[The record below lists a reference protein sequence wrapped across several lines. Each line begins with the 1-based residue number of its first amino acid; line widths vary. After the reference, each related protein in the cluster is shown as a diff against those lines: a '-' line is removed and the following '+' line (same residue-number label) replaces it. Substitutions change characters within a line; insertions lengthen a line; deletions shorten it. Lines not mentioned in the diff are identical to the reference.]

1 MFHYN
6 NQTDQG
12 DETEGLEREGLQGEG
27 RRVYRVPG
35 FLSSRPNWVP
45 TPSAAR
51 ECCSS
56 PLWVRG
62 GDTLACGE
70 RGEGT
75 QIRRRDTLWY
85 MYTIIPQREEL

>member
-27 RRVYRVPG
+27 HRVYRVPG

-45 TPSAAR
+45 PPPLPLGSVAPSPFGS
-51 ECCSS
+51 EGETHS
-56 PLWVRG
+56 
-62 GDTLACGE
+62 LA
-70 RGEGT
+70 GEGVG
-75 QIRRRDTLWY
+75 RSVV
-85 MYTIIPQREEL
+85 